1 VNGLLGTQMVRRG
14 NPVLN
19 AVLTVTTCLAT
30 ALGAQ
35 LKFNL
40 GPVPYTMQNF
50 GFILAGL
57 LLPPKWALAS
67 QLLYLLLI
75 AIGAPV
81 AAGFRGGP
89 YVLIGFTAG
98 YLWMFPVASLL
109 MSLMSRWYLRRVGR
123 SLSSIRVSDV
133 TALLGISLVATLP
146 VYFVG
151 FLVFLHYAL
160 PSKGLM
166 GWVLLVNK
174 LLGIKGASAVTACFV
189 ASVLIFIPQDL
200 LMDHLAAIL
209 TSKAVH
215 KVLVSRGLV
224 SD

>member
-1 VNGLLGTQMVRRG
+1 MVRRC
-14 NPVLN
+14 NPLLH
-19 AVLTVTTCLAT
+19 AVLSVTTCLAT

-40 GPVPYTMQNF
+40 GPVPYTLQNF

-57 LLPPKWALAS
+57 LLPPKWALTS

-75 AIGAPV
+75 ALGAPV

-98 YLWMFPVASLL
+98 YLWMFPVAALTMSLL
-109 MSLMSRWYLRRVGR
+109 SRWYLGLVRR
-123 SLSSIRVSDV
+123 SLADIRFKDLV
-133 TALLGISLVATLP
+133 ALLGLSLVATLP
-146 VYFVG
+146 VYLVG
-151 FLVFLHYAL
+151 FAVFTYYAI

-166 GWVLLVNK
+166 GWVNLVINS
-174 LLGIKGASAVTACFV
+174 LGIEGIAPITACFI

-209 TSKAVH
+209 TSKAVW
-215 KVLVSRGLV
+215 KLLRSRGLIK
-224 SD
+224 